1 MIILVLY
8 MPSPLHWSRYICN
21 MLSRVTYMWYTW
33 MLSSLPYC
41 SCIYTNKL
49 SVYMLN
55 CILYLQLILL
65 WKVHCNVN
73 FVDIDACCPV
83 LVCMVLFDLSYVVA
97 AYFIPPPPPPPQ
109 FLWTFYFQLKL
120 SSKQMWNVFYI
131 CHHVWERDRGE
142 KRGFYIYISEVHG
155 IKQAEVNRKCS
166 SSTGYIVYVIKETQE
181 SADISFTWF

>member
-1 MIILVLY
+1 MTWSTHPHTYPNEGPDNFHALHKIADLIILVLY

-97 AYFIPPPPPPPQ
+97 AYFIPPPPPPPVPLD
-109 FLWTFYFQLKL
+109 FLLSIKAFQQTDVKCVLYM
-120 SSKQMWNVFYI
+120 SPCVR
-131 CHHVWERDRGE
+131 ER
-142 KRGFYIYISEVHG
+142 
-155 IKQAEVNRKCS
+155 
-166 SSTGYIVYVIKETQE
+166 
-181 SADISFTWF
+181 